1 MTETELTPKY
11 STRKSFYQK
20 AMVIEDDPRDP
31 NSILL
36 KSYDSIVAKVDQDGH
51 FTTGGFYSTTTSSHQ
66 KEFAKQF
73 ANNYNGK
80 KPLVSYANPDDP
92 IFD

>member
-1 MTETELTPKY
+1 MAETELEAKY
-11 STRKSFYQK
+11 ISRKSFYSK
-20 AMVIEDDPRDP
+20 AKIIENDPRDP

-36 KSYDSIVAKVDQDGH
+36 KSYNSIVAKVDQDGH

-73 ANNYNGK
+73 ADDYNDK
-80 KPLVSYANPDDP
+80 KPLASYANPDDP

>member
-1 MTETELTPKY
+1 MTETELEAKY
-11 STRKSFYQK
+11 STRKSFYGK
-20 AMVIEDDPRDP
+20 AKIIEDDPRDP

-36 KSYDSIVAKVDQDGH
+36 KSYNSIVAKVDQDGH

-73 ANNYNGK
+73 ANDYNEK
-80 KPLVSYANPDDP
+80 KPLKSYADPDDP

>member
-1 MTETELTPKY
+1 MIETELEAKY
-11 STRKSFYQK
+11 STRKSFYDK
-20 AMVIEDDPRDP
+20 AKIIENDPRDP

-36 KSYDSIVAKVDQDGH
+36 KSYNSIVAKVDQDGC

-73 ANNYNGK
+73 ADDYNEK
-80 KPLVSYANPDDP
+80 KSLKNYANPDDP

>member
-1 MTETELTPKY
+1 MIETELEAKY
-11 STRKSFYQK
+11 STRKSFYNK
-20 AMVIEDDPRDP
+20 AKIIENDPRDP

-36 KSYDSIVAKVDQDGH
+36 KSYNSIVAKVDQDGC

-73 ANNYNGK
+73 ADDYNEK
-80 KPLVSYANPDDP
+80 KSLKSYANPDDP

>member
-1 MTETELTPKY
+1 MTETELMSKY
-11 STRKSFYQK
+11 STRKSFYHK
-20 AMVIEDDPRDP
+20 ATIIEDDPRDP

-36 KSYDSIVAKVDQDGH
+36 KSYESIVAKVDQDGH

-73 ANNYNGK
+73 ADDYNDK
-80 KPLVSYANPDDP
+80 KPLASYANLDDP

>member
-1 MTETELTPKY
+1 MTETELMSKY
-11 STRKSFYQK
+11 STRKSFYNK
-20 AMVIEDDPRDP
+20 AKIIENDPRDP

-36 KSYDSIVAKVDQDGH
+36 KSYNSIVAKVDQDGC

-73 ANNYNGK
+73 ADDYDEK
-80 KPLVSYANPDDP
+80 KSLKSYANPDDP

>member
-20 AMVIEDDPRDP
+20 VMVIEDDSRDP

-73 ANNYNGK
+73 ADNYNEK
-80 KPLVSYANPDDP
+80 KPLASYANPNDP
-92 IFD
+92 VFD